1 MGWQE
6 NPHAYLMKQASVIH
20 RSLSLNKVEFFVP
33 DASLL

>member
-1 MGWQE
+1 MHTMQ
-6 NPHAYLMKQASVIH
+6 KQASVIH